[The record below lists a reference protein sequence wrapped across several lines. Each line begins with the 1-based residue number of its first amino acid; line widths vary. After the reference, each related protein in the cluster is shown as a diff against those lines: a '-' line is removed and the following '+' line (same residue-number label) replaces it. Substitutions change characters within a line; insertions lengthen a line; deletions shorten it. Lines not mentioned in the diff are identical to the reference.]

1 MRHLLTYVIWFQIS
15 LVFLDT
21 LEYILVALWNIYI
34 ALELKDLISQS
45 NTNTVIVHFKDI
57 SFIYLFLIYLF

>member
-21 LEYILVALWNIYI
+21 LEYILVVLWNIYI